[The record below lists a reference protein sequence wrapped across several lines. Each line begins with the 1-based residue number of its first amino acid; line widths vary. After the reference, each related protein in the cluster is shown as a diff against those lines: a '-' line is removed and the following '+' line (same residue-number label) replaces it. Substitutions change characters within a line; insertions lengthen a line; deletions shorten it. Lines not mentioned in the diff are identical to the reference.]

1 MARLD
6 QALASH
12 PVSSLGAAG
21 GGAPAGRSRWRADR
35 SLASRGDHRGAA
47 LAHRPEAA
55 IAERGAIFEVARTAL
70 VLHQWLVAPDF
81 DQEREVQSAEALLA
95 VQLWTPVFLR
105 ALARE
110 AEAGLDLLLALE
122 WAWFAVCRAVASRRK
137 SSHAVAV
144 IDMLA
149 ATKVV
154 SATTLAA
161 RLGIAVKNAIRLLD
175 ELVAADIAVEV
186 THRSRRR
193 LFGLKG
199 LAPLRE
205 GGSACRIV
213 RNRGEGQGGRARW
226 STPKRP
232 RRRCHSS
239 RRWRA
244 GPAWRFR
251 PSWSQTRWRRP
262 ALPEGGAAQ

>member
-1 MARLD
+1 MHASLPVWAR
-6 QALASH
+6 
-12 PVSSLGAAG
+12 AAG
-21 GGAPAGRSRWRADR
+21 TRVSCPHITELKNYCANSYY
-35 SLASRGDHRGAA
+35 
-47 LAHRPEAA
+47 
-55 IAERGAIFEVARTAL
+55 FFT
-70 VLHQWLVAPDF
+70 
-81 DQEREVQSAEALLA
+81 LL
-95 VQLWTPVFLR
+95 LF
-105 ALARE
+105 
-110 AEAGLDLLLALE
+110 LLLA
-122 WAWFAVCRAVASRRK
+122 
-137 SSHAVAV
+137 
-144 IDMLA
+144 
-149 ATKVV
+149 ATPVV

-244 GPAWRFR
+244 GPVWRFR
-251 PSWSQTRWRRP
+251 PSWSQTRRRRP

>member
-1 MARLD
+1 M
-6 QALASH
+6 
-12 PVSSLGAAG
+12 
-21 GGAPAGRSRWRADR
+21 
-35 SLASRGDHRGAA
+35 
-47 LAHRPEAA
+47 
-55 IAERGAIFEVARTAL
+55 
-70 VLHQWLVAPDF
+70 APDF

-144 IDMLA
+144 IELLA

-175 ELVAADIAVEV
+175 QLVVADIAVEV

-193 LFGLKG
+193 PFGLKG

-205 GGSACRIV
+205 AGPPVVSSGTGA
-213 RNRGEGQGGRARW
+213 RARAAA
-226 STPKRP
+226 PDGQC
-232 RRRCHSS
+232 RRGRSAAG
-239 RRWRA
+239 A
-244 GPAWRFR
+244 GPPQAPPRLSR
-251 PSWSQTRWRRP
+251 PGRTVTSDERGRETLAAP
-262 ALPEGGAAQ
+262 GETPGGHRI